1 MSPDQ
6 CAKEVLDV
14 VPAVMRFIR
23 AELRSHRAPG
33 LSVPQFRALMYI
45 HRSKDTSLNGVS
57 GHLGLTAAS
66 TSTLVEGLSR
76 RALLLR
82 SEDRG
87 DRRRITLT
95 LTTEGRKAMEAAL
108 HETHK
113 RLASVLD
120 GLAPGELSTVA
131 QAMAFL
137 RPSFSALAR
146 E

>member
-23 AELRSHRAPG
+23 AEMRSHRASG
-33 LSVPQFRALMYI
+33 LSIPQFRTLMYI
-45 HRSKDTSLNGVS
+45 HRNRDTSMGGVS
-57 GHLGLTAAS
+57 THLGLTPAS

-76 RALLLR
+76 RALLVR
-82 SEDRG
+82 SECRE
-87 DRRRITLT
+87 DRRKVTLA
-95 LTTEGRKAMEAAL
+95 LTPEGRKAMEAAL

-120 GLAPGELSTVA
+120 GLAGAELTVVA
-131 QAMAFL
+131 QAMALL
-137 RPSFSALAR
+137 RPTFAAAAQN
-146 E
+146 